1 MDEKE
6 IGSFN
11 QAPELTDY
19 LSDCESYIKT
29 KNGLPFLKRKKLCP
43 SLVVV
48 DSLVCQWALPHT
60 DKALNYLR
68 KIRTNCRAFAK

>member
-1 MDEKE
+1 MNSVYRSLNAQLTHHMDEKE
-6 IGSFN
+6 IGSIN

-48 DSLVCQWALPHT
+48 DSLVCQ
-60 DKALNYLR
+60 
-68 KIRTNCRAFAK
+68 